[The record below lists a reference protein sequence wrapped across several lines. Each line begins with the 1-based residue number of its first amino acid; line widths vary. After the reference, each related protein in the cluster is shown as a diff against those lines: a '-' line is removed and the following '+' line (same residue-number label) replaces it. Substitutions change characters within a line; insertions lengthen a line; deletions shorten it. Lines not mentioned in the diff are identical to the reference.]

1 MRMRRSLLVPVLALA
16 LLAGRPGAAQ
26 AGYGA
31 TEAGLALGA
40 AALNV
45 FYTPCK
51 AAVAIGGLFAGGLV
65 GVLTGGDTRAA
76 YALWVPAASGTYL
89 VKPSNLD
96 GSEPLDFFGSDYN
109 DEPSPIARTL
119 ESSSIYEATYK

>member
-1 MRMRRSLLVPVLALA
+1 MRMRSLIVGVLAGA

-26 AGYGA
+26 AHSGGE
-31 TEAGLALGA
+31 EAGLALGA

-51 AAVAIGGLFAGGLV
+51 AVVAVGGLFVGGVV
-65 GVLTGGDTRAA
+65 GFLTGGDTRAA

-89 VKPSNLD
+89 VRPSHLD
-96 GSEPLDFFGSDYN
+96 GSQPLEFFGSDYA
-109 DEPSPIARTL
+109 DRPSPVARTL
-119 ESSSIYEATYK
+119 ESSAIYEALYK